1 MFECSEKVMMERI
14 LKRADTSGRVDDN
27 VETLKKRFAN
37 FTSETLPVTDYYQ
50 SLGKLAKVSRYI
62 EKH

>member
-1 MFECSEKVMMERI
+1 MMERI